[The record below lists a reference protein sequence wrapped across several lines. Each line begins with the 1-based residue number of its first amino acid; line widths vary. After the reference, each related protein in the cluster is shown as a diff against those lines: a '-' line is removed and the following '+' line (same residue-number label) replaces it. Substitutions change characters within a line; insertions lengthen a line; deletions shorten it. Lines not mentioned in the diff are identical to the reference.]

1 MTYATLEVLR
11 QDASL
16 GIKPHFDIFKVP
28 VEEENKTT
36 VLEALEYVLMN
47 LDSSLSFRRYCCG
60 LQSCNSCLME
70 IDGKAAPACHTLV
83 ESGKTTRVKPLEGK
97 VARDLI
103 VDK

>member
-83 ESGKTTRVKPLEGK
+83 EGGRTTRVKPLEGK

>member
-1 MTYATLEVLR
+1 MTYATLEVFR

-16 GIKPHFDIFKVP
+16 GIAPHFDIFTVP
-28 VEEENKTT
+28 VDEEDKTT
-36 VLEALEYVLMN
+36 VLEALEYVFMN
-47 LDSSLSFRRYCCG
+47 LDSSLGFRRYCCG

-83 ESGKTTRVKPLEGK
+83 EGGRTTHVKPLEGK